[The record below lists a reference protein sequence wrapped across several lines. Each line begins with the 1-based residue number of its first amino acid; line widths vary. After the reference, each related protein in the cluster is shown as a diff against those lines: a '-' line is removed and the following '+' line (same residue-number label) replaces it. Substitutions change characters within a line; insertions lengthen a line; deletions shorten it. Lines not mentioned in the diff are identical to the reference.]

1 MGMKPASL
9 LGLSCVILLLGSA
22 AVIGCAQS
30 HDMFGDGGRRDSASG
45 GACTAASDCT
55 LLPETC
61 CGVCGVATAADMVAV
76 ADDDVEANRT
86 RACRDTEGCPDCF
99 MEQDPFLLAVCS
111 AGECEVRDLRVDTLT
126 SCTNS
131 DECQLAPR
139 ECCACGVLSRAEVVA
154 FNPARGSYADL
165 VCDPRADCPPCVPIL
180 DGLRAECVS
189 GHCAVAELGAP

>member
-1 MGMKPASL
+1 MTPATPLGLVCVSL
-9 LGLSCVILLLGSA
+9 LLASVA
-22 AVIGCAQS
+22 FMGCAQS
-30 HDMFGDGGRRDSASG
+30 HDALGDGGRRDSAGG
-45 GACTAASDCT
+45 GACSVSSDCT

-61 CGVCGVATAADMVAV
+61 CGSCGAATATDMVAV

-86 RACRDTEGCPDCF
+86 RACRDTVACPTCF

-111 AGECEVRDLRVDTLT
+111 AGECEARNLRVDPLT

-165 VCDPRADCPPCVPIL
+165 VCDPRAECPPCVPIL

-189 GHCAVAELGAP
+189 GHCSVVELGAP